1 MNEKNRRDPPPPEP
15 PEEPEKLPEK
25 PELTTG
31 GTGTLP
37 QEGAPNPGFTA
48 RGD

>member
-1 MNEKNRRDPPPPEP
+1 MPDSPEP
-15 PEEPEKLPEK
+15 PDEPDKLPEK

-37 QEGAPNPGFTA
+37 QKGVPNPGFTA